1 MIINPLLIE
10 EAKKTIDKGENS
22 FKLNTLVF
30 FVSKES
36 EYVYEVGS
44 MPSYFNYEVN
54 GIEERYVL
62 YKKPNISHQEE

>member
-1 MIINPLLIE
+1 MFINPLLIE
-10 EAKKTIDKGENS
+10 EAKKAIDKGENS

-44 MPSYFNYEVN
+44 MPSYFNYEVD
-54 GIEERYVL
+54 GVEVRYVL
-62 YKKPNISHQEE
+62 YQKPNISHKEE